1 MYELHF
7 TLLSFRY
14 SVELTAQG
22 AERLLGLLLRVQ
34 VPLRA
39 VGPLGLLG
47 AQGAGR
53 QSAQDLYFAYGPHL
67 TLSGSQHS
75 GELTA

>member
-1 MYELHF
+1 MYEFHF

-22 AERLLGLLLRVQ
+22 AERPLGLLLRVQ

-47 AQGAGR
+47 AQR